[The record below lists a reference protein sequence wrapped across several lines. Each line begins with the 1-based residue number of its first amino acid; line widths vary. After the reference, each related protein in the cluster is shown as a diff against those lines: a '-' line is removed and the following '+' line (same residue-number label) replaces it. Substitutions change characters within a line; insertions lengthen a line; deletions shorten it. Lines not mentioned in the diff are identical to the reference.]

1 MRITPVNYSLQAN
14 CRYDKNCCQSA
25 VKKLVTPSFGYG
37 FDDASFLDE
46 PSNGYSI
53 LDLIEFLR
61 HGKVSK
67 PTMERIDEVF
77 ETREPDL
84 GDISDITDTDR
95 NNSESLDEELEELCS
110 GKCDNKPFKKEFEK
124 EPPSIFVYTEDES

>member
-1 MRITPVNYSLQAN
+1 MHITPVNYSLQAN

-53 LDLIEFLR
+53 LDLIKFLR
-61 HGKVSK
+61 RGKTSK
-67 PTMERIDEVF
+67 PTKAQIDKVL
-77 ETREPDL
+77 ETWDPDL
-84 GDISDITDTDR
+84 GDISDITDLNKD
-95 NNSESLDEELEELCS
+95 NFGSLDETLEELLTD
-110 GKCDNKPFKKEFEK
+110 KCDNESDQKESGK